1 MGLETPTTAEIDAT
15 IIAQLQATLDQDVP
29 LLPKAFLRVLS
40 RTLAGVF
47 ILLYKYTGFMFLQMF
62 VRTATIEETDINGVL
77 ISPLIAWG
85 RLIGVGD
92 PASATRAELEIEITV
107 NNQVGTLPS
116 QTQLVGALNGVTYH
130 TIGAVVL
137 NAATV
142 NVNVRAVS
150 DQAGG
155 DGSGAIGNL
164 DVSDEMSF
172 ANPLANVERT
182 TTVTTVITTGADA
195 EATEAY
201 RQRVLDRFQKRPQ
214 GGAYADYEQ
223 WAEEPA
229 GILNAYPYTAVDPG
243 QVDIY
248 IEATV
253 ESSGD
258 PDGFPTAAQLQEALD
273 ATIFDP
279 SGVPNRRP
287 ANALSNTFSITRE
300 EFNVE
305 ITGLAVDNPG
315 QTQQDIEDALTE
327 YFLDRGPFIVG
338 LTIPPR
344 KDRITGPAVTGIV
357 DDIVSAVN
365 GIFTSAVIDQGG
377 GPITLFELG
386 VGEKAKVGTVSFV

>member
-1 MGLETPTTAEIDAT
+1 MSLETPTTAEIDAA
-15 IIAQLQATLDQDVP
+15 IIAQLQATLNQSVP

-40 RTLAGVF
+40 RVLAGVF
-47 ILLYKYTGFMFLQMF
+47 ILLYKYAGFIFLQMF
-62 VRTATIEETDINGVL
+62 VRTATIDETDINGVS
-77 ISPLIAWG
+77 ISPLTAWG

-92 PASATRAELEIEITV
+92 LASATRAELEIEIIV

-130 TIGAVVL
+130 TIGAVAL
-137 NAATV
+137 SSATV

-164 DVSDEMSF
+164 DVGDEMSF

-182 TTVTTVITTGADA
+182 TTVVTVVTTGADA
-195 EATEAY
+195 EATEVY
-201 RQRVLDRFQKRPQ
+201 RQRVLARFQQRPQ
-214 GGAYADYEQ
+214 GGAYADYKQ

-229 GILNAYPYTAVDPG
+229 GILEAFPYTSVDPG

-315 QTQQDIEDALTE
+315 QTQQDITDALTE

-344 KDRITGPAVTGIV
+344 KDRITSSAVVGIV

-365 GIFTSAVIDQGG
+365 GIFTSAEIDQGG
-377 GPITLFELG
+377 PPIDLFELG
-386 VGEKAKVGTVSFV
+386 VGEKAKVGIVSFV